1 MSLTVKENSWKCS
14 DANNGFINQ
23 KSEIINADTKSAVV
37 QVTRT
42 GGTKIMVVPK
52 KKRPNK
58 EKLLI
63 ALILA
68 LLMFC
73 GMLVI
78 MVFNKRS
85 QNCTGEYFTFLFIV
99 LFEYYY
105 FFEPSLL
112 FTKIHLSLPSPNQK
126 IK

>member
-1 MSLTVKENSWKCS
+1 MSIAEKENSWKFS
-14 DANNGFINQ
+14 DTNNGFINQ
-23 KSEIINADTKSAVV
+23 KNDTPDSESKSKSAVV
-37 QVTRT
+37 QITRT
-42 GGTKIMVVPK
+42 GATKIMVLPK

-58 EKLLI
+58 EKFLI

-85 QNCTGEYFTFLFIV
+85 QTCTGELIY
-99 LFEYYY
+99 
-105 FFEPSLL
+105 
-112 FTKIHLSLPSPNQK
+112 LSLSEL
-126 IK
+126 ISLSYLLLYVLVAFR

>member
-1 MSLTVKENSWKCS
+1 MSLSEKENSWKCS

-23 KSEIINADTKSAVV
+23 KSEIIDADTKSAVV

-58 EKLLI
+58 EKFLI

-78 MVFNKRS
+78 MVFNKRT
-85 QNCTGEYFTFLFIV
+85 QNCTGE
-99 LFEYYY
+99 
-105 FFEPSLL
+105 
-112 FTKIHLSLPSPNQK
+112 
-126 IK
+126 